1 MRVLAWL
8 EAAQPLV
15 LVAGLSLLWGTDPHG
30 DASLSSRRLRNLA
43 LFAATFATLALLSP
57 LFASAARPT
66 RWVGPLARTPLGP
79 GARLAAGVLLAD
91 LGHYV
96 QHIACHRVGWLWRL
110 HRVHHSDT
118 TVDVTTSLRDHPLLA
133 AASLAWR
140 VLWALALGIDHA
152 ALALWAL
159 LMTGW
164 SLAQHAGLSLS
175 PNVERVLRWVLVT
188 PSLHRAHH
196 GRDGV
201 RGDNAGAI
209 FSFWDRTLGTLEA
222 GPPSGPV
229 ELGLRGYD
237 GERWQ
242 SLAGLLW
249 RTPFGGEPE
258 SAPRAQEGRA
268 GRLGR

>member
-1 MRVLAWL
+1 MTALAWL
-8 EAAQPLV
+8 GAAQTLV
-15 LVAGLSLLWGTDPHG
+15 LVAGLGLLWGAGPHG
-30 DASLSSRRLRNLA
+30 DAPLSSRRLRNLA
-43 LFAATFATLALLSP
+43 LFAATTATLALLSP
-57 LFASAARPT
+57 LFAPAARPAP
-66 RWVGPLARTPLGP
+66 WAGPLARAPLGA

-96 QHIACHRVGWLWRL
+96 QHIACHRLGWLWRL
-110 HRVHHSDT
+110 HRVHHSDAR
-118 TVDVTTSLRDHPLLA
+118 VDVTTSLRDHPLLA

-140 VLWALALGIDHA
+140 ALWALALGIDPM

-159 LMTGW
+159 SMTGW

-175 PNVERVLRWVLVT
+175 PGVERVLRWALVT

-196 GRDGV
+196 GRDGA

-209 FSFWDRTLGTLEA
+209 FSFWDRAFGTLEV
-222 GPPSGPV
+222 GPPSGPA
-229 ELGLRGYD
+229 EPGLRGYD

-258 SAPRAQEGRA
+258 SEARTQEGRA
-268 GRLGR
+268 GIDLG